1 MEPMNKHIK
10 VSLVTHSINP
20 AADGV
25 LMPDGYKAVQEWQS
39 AVITDI
45 SDDCISVDDYDVGS
59 VIVFPGNMLLSV
71 TSAGEQYHFVQENYV
86 ICKSGS

>member
-1 MEPMNKHIK
+1 MEPMNKHIRI
-10 VSLVTHSINP
+10 SLVNHNT
-20 AADGV
+20 ATAVDGV

-45 SDDCISVDDYDVGS
+45 SDDCISVDEYDVGS

-71 TSAGEQYHFVQENYV
+71 TSAGEEYHFVQENYV